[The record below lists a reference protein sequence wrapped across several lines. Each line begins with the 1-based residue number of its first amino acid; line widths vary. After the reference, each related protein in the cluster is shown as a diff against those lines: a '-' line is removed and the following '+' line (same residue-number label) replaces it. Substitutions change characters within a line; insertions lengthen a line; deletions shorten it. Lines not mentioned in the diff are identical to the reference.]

1 MPKQYIKAEFLG
13 KGGFAECY
21 KVIEVSKEKREYAC
35 KIISKKD
42 YFDERKKELA
52 QNRKVKLERE
62 VKIMK
67 NLKHEHLVRLNHFF
81 EDRENIYLL
90 MDLCSHQSLHDLVQR
105 RGCLTEVEVRY
116 FMKQFVEG
124 VGCMQKN
131 NVMHRD
137 LKIGNTFID
146 S

>member
-1 MPKQYIKAEFLG
+1 
-13 KGGFAECY
+13 
-21 KVIEVSKEKREYAC
+21 
-35 KIISKKD
+35 
-42 YFDERKKELA
+42 
-52 QNRKVKLERE
+52 
-62 VKIMK
+62 MK

-105 RGCLTEVEVRY
+105 RGYLTEVEVRY

-146 S
+146 EQMRVKIGDFGLSRIIGPTLGLSGGWDDAPWPY